1 VTGRGE
7 PDTFGPA
14 GGAEAGQRL
23 RDAAPLLELRQVGY
37 AYPGGAPVLRNV
49 SFTMRVGERLALL
62 GANGAGKSTLLQ
74 HLNGLLLASA
84 GEVLV
89 SGQVVGEAS
98 LRTVRA
104 SVGFVF
110 QNADD
115 QLFLPTLLED
125 VAFAPLNAGE
135 PRDRA
140 RSLALAALA
149 ELGIERYADRAA
161 HHLSG
166 GEKRLA
172 ALATVLVSRPELLV
186 LDEPTSELDAR
197 ARQRIVRLLAG
208 RPETLVV
215 ALHDLE
221 AAAALCQRA
230 VVLMEGA
237 VAYDG
242 ELEALLRDEP
252 LLTALGLRAPL

>member
-1 VTGRGE
+1 VTNRDRGSAI
-7 PDTFGPA
+7 DAA
-14 GGAEAGQRL
+14 GL
-23 RDAAPLLELRQVGY
+23 PDAAPLLELRQVSY
-37 AYPGGAPVLRNV
+37 AYPGGEPVLRDV
-49 SFTMRVGERLALL
+49 SLTVRAGERLALL

-89 SGQVVGEAS
+89 SGEVVGES
-98 LRTVRA
+98 NLRAVRA
-104 SVGFVF
+104 RVGFVF

-135 PRDRA
+135 PRERA
-140 RSLALAALA
+140 RALALAELA

-197 ARQRIVRLLAG
+197 ARQRIVHLLAG
-208 RPETLVV
+208 RRETLVV
-215 ALHDLE
+215 AMHDLD

-230 VVLMEGA
+230 VVLMDGV
-237 VAYDG
+237 VAYSG
-242 ELEALLRDEP
+242 ELEALLRDER
-252 LLTALGLRAPL
+252 LLSTLGLHAPL